1 MADRDGFLI
10 KNVGDVGSS
19 LPVAEADKGDFL
31 ILGNARGGVL
41 NGMKCTLAGYDVS
54 VALGQVVV
62 EGVLYTVGADSIS
75 GISRPATGARFD
87 LIVYDSSAGV
97 MLVSGVE
104 ASTGHPVF
112 PDITDT
118 MVVLASYYFAAG
130 SGDPVLTDKRY
141 LLAQSLYGVHN
152 SALVTATDV
161 NGTVV
166 FSLEGE
172 AQDAGWMVWS
182 DGTQIQHTG
191 LKEITIIDDLRLK
204 NLYASENIYIG
215 GVRVTT
221 VTDLDNATSD
231 LRVPVGTIIMR
242 STDADIDGYLLLNG
256 VPVPTSTATD
266 LAALM
271 PSWVSGGQI
280 AIPNMTGMLPLRPDV
295 TPSNT
300 DPSLDLTP
308 PSIPIYYFIK
318 T

>member
-152 SALVTATDV
+152 NALVTATDV

-204 NLYASENIYIG
+204 NLYATENVYIND
-215 GVRVTT
+215 VRVTT
-221 VTDLDNATSD
+221 VNDLDTAIAD
-231 LRVPVGTIIMR
+231 LTTPVGTIIMR
-242 STDADIDGYLLLNG
+242 SSSADIPGYLLLNG
-256 VPVPTSTATD
+256 AAVASTVAPD

-271 PSWVSGGQI
+271 PSWVSGGSI
-280 AIPNMTGMLPLRPDV
+280 TLPDMTGQLPLKPTINGGDL
-295 TPSNT
+295 

-318 T
+318 V